1 MIYEKISRER
11 VNGFLHAVGRTI
23 QNGNNEE
30 ILLTGWGLGNWLNPE
45 GYMWKSGEVSFS
57 RGREAEKSIRELAG
71 EEYAQKFWKQFRA
84 NYITKKDIE
93 KMAEFGYN
101 SVRIPINWRLFMEE
115 RPGEIIWKDEGFVL
129 LDNCIQWCREYKL
142 YAWID
147 LHAAPGGQTG
157 SNIDDS
163 EDDLPRLFMNDDY
176 YKKGL
181 ALWREL
187 ANRYKD
193 EWIVGGYDL
202 LNEPIMPNDGNTFDQ
217 YIPKLKQFY
226 HDAIRW
232 RDNIGQRRQRFLM
245 NLMMKIWY
253 CIFIGMH
260 VSLNRKAYSI
270 FWTARIV
277 RISHFGWERLEK
289 IRLIGTRHT
298 IR

>member
-115 RPGEIIWKDEGFVL
+115 TPGEIIWKDEGFTL
-129 LDNCIQWCREYKL
+129 LDHCIQWCKECKL

-176 YKKGL
+176 YTKGL
-181 ALWREL
+181 ALWRKL

-193 EWIVGGYDL
+193 
-202 LNEPIMPNDGNTFDQ
+202 
-217 YIPKLKQFY
+217 
-226 HDAIRW
+226 
-232 RDNIGQRRQRFLM
+232 
-245 NLMMKIWY
+245 
-253 CIFIGMH
+253 
-260 VSLNRKAYSI
+260 
-270 FWTARIV
+270 
-277 RISHFGWERLEK
+277 
-289 IRLIGTRHT
+289 
-298 IR
+298 

>member
-1 MIYEKISRER
+1 
-11 VNGFLHAVGRTI
+11 
-23 QNGNNEE
+23 
-30 ILLTGWGLGNWLNPE
+30 
-45 GYMWKSGEVSFS
+45 MWKSGEVSFS
-57 RGREAEKSIRELAG
+57 RTRSRKEYSRAGRRGIRTEIL
-71 EEYAQKFWKQFRA
+71 ETVSRQLYYE
-84 NYITKKDIE
+84 KDIE

-226 HDAIRW
+226 HDAIREI
-232 RDNIGQRRQRFLM
+232 RKVDAKHMVSLEGQH
-245 NLMMKIWY
+245 WATTAT
-253 CIFIGMH
+253 IFDEPYDENMVLH
-260 VSLNRKAYSI
+260 FHRYACLLNRKAYSI
-270 FWTARIV
+270 F
-277 RISHFGWERLEK
+277 GLLESSEYPTLAGRDWRK
-289 IRLIGTRHT
+289 
-298 IR
+298 